1 MTGAPEP
8 APRTEEDVAYRYRF
22 VATDRTRRDLARAFV
37 RWLLV
42 QPRIW
47 LILDVFWMCT
57 AVILFVGMDDQP
69 FSTGTLVAAS
79 LLYALVPTTVLAA
92 LLGAIGY
99 GSSVRGARIRVH
111 DGAVLES
118 GFGERTLVLRNPVE
132 SSRQGYRTIR
142 SIKARGDHVFI
153 RRVGLAPVAIWP
165 RALFPDEE
173 IERVRRGVADATARR

>member
-1 MTGAPEP
+1 MTGTPEP

-37 RWLLV
+37 GWLFT

-47 LILDVFWMCT
+47 LVLDVLWTCL
-57 AVILFVGMDDQP
+57 AVILFLGMDAER
-69 FSTGTLVAAS
+69 FSTGTRVVWAAI
-79 LLYALVPTTVLAA
+79 YALVLTAA
-92 LLGAIGY
+92 FAGLLGALGY
-99 GSSVRGARIRVH
+99 VQTVRGARIRVH

-118 GFGERTLVLRNPVE
+118 GFGEHTLVLRNPVE
-132 SSRQGYRTIR
+132 SSRQDYRTIR

-173 IERVRRGVADATARR
+173 VERVRRSTSGRPG